1 MPRWSVLFLVLG
13 VISLGGVPGVEAQ
26 TYPGRP
32 IRLVTPYPPGGGTDV
47 FARVIAQKM
56 TESWGYSVVVD
67 NRAGANGNIGSALV
81 AKAAPD
87 GYTLM
92 INTISLVLS
101 RSIYKSLPFDPL
113 KDFAPI
119 TLVAA
124 VPHVL
129 VVNLSLP
136 VSSVKEL
143 IVLAKAKPGRLNY
156 ASVGV
161 GSPFQMA
168 AELFKLTAEVNIV
181 GIPYQGGGPAVT
193 ALIGGQVELTF
204 ANLVAA
210 LQLINAGKMRALG
223 VTSAKRS
230 QAAPELPTLSEAGL
244 PGYDFSSWFGIW
256 APARTPKEI
265 ITKVNREVV
274 RILRLPDVAG
284 RLSRDGADVIA
295 NTPEEFAVYLKA
307 ESVKWGRVV
316 KEAGIHAD

>member
-1 MPRWSVLFLVLG
+1 M
-13 VISLGGVPGVEAQ
+13 GGVTGVEAQ

-230 QAAPELPTLSEAGL
+230 PAAPELPTLSEAGL

-256 APARTPKEI
+256 APAGTPKEI

-274 RILRLPDVAG
+274 RILRLPDVAE
-284 RLSRDGADVIA
+284 RLTRDGADVIA